1 MALETLS
8 VGLSSALPRVLVL
21 LASRNGATAI
31 ERQIDSVLAQAGV
44 DVTLDVRDD
53 GSSDATRDVVAGIAA
68 RDARVRLLDDHAPS
82 GSAAGNFFALMR
94 AASLDTI
101 DYIAFCDQDDEW
113 LPHKLSRGV
122 ALMRAS
128 GSAGYSSATLAVWPS
143 GRRRVQSQNT
153 RTRHADHLFEGAGQ
167 GCTFMFDVDLF
178 RRLRDEI
185 VRQDPL
191 LPGIHYH
198 DWCLFALARA
208 SGANWHFDSEPTL
221 IYHQHGGN
229 DTGARSSGEG
239 ISRRLAMIRSGW
251 YRGQVSAIVRL
262 VRSAAPAHVPAIEWE
277 RLSQDRSA
285 RVKRLVYVLRHGRRR
300 VLDRLIQ
307 AGAAALG
314 YL

>member
-1 MALETLS
+1 MALESLQ
-8 VGLSSALPRVLVL
+8 VDPSSPRPRVLVL

-31 ERQIDSVLAQAGV
+31 ERQIDSVLAQAEV
-44 DVTLDVRDD
+44 EVALDVRDD
-53 GSSDATRDVVAGIAA
+53 GSSDATREVVAGIAA
-68 RDARVRLLDDHAPS
+68 RDSRVRLLADHTPS

-94 AASLDTI
+94 AASLDTA

-122 ALMRAS
+122 TLMRAS
-128 GSAGYSSATLAVWPS
+128 GSAGYSTATLAVWPN

-185 VRQDPL
+185 VRHGAL
-191 LPGIHYH
+191 LPRIHYH

-208 SGANWHFDSEPTL
+208 SGANWYFDSEPTL

-239 ISRRLAMIRSGW
+239 VSRRLAMIRSGW
-251 YRGQVSAIVRL
+251 YRAQVSAIVRL
-262 VRSAAPAHVPAIEWE
+262 LRSSAPAHVPAIEWE
-277 RLSQDRSA
+277 RLSQDPGSRM
-285 RVKRLVYVLRHGRRR
+285 RRLVYVMRHGRRR